1 MANSDKVLNVFVKCV
16 REYEATNKDFRFANV
31 IVEGIKTIIN
41 VFPDIILDII
51 LFVAVLMQ
59 IDKEFIPEFSDHS

>member
-1 MANSDKVLNVFVKCV
+1 LANSDKVLNVFVKCV